1 MNKIKLQYN
10 DIALPSSLANLREIA
25 CNFWW
30 SWNPKAQSLF
40 REIDPEHWNEFQNP
54 VKLILETDEPR
65 ISALADN
72 QNFCQRVNEV
82 HADLITELSR
92 ETWLQAN
99 HPDAA
104 DKVIVYLC
112 AEYGI
117 HESLPIYSGGLG
129 VLAGDH
135 TKSASDLG
143 IRFIGIG
150 LLYRNGYFRQEID
163 ADGNQHA
170 VYLQHNF
177 ETLPVQKILSKAD
190 EPLIIRVAL
199 PEREVAAQVWLAQV
213 GRSILLLLDTDV
225 EQNLEPDRKITAELY
240 GGDREMR
247 IMQEIVLGI
256 GGVKLIRALE
266 LNPSVWHLN
275 EGHVA
280 FSILERVKE
289 FMQEKQFSFRDAVE
303 AVRATTVFTTHTPVP
318 AGNEAFSI
326 PLIDKYFRHY
336 CKSFGLNLY
345 ELTRLGLQERMH
357 GEKFFS
363 MTVFALRMSC
373 ISNGVSALHGDVS
386 RKIWSHLWPEI
397 PCHENPITSITNG
410 VHTQTWIAPEMADLF
425 EEVLGRKWKENL
437 GNRDFWQ
444 QIYKV
449 SDEQFRKTKRLLK
462 ENLFAFIRE
471 RLRWHYQRLN
481 APQEKI
487 AAVQSWLNPDVLTI
501 GFARRFATYKRATL
515 IFRDFD
521 RLNRIIN
528 NPERPVQL
536 IFAGKAHPAD
546 QLGQAL
552 IREIW
557 RVSQTPEFSGK
568 IVLLENYDI
577 RIGRKL
583 VQGVDL
589 WLNNPRRP
597 QEASGTSGQKV
608 PINSGVNFS
617 VLDGW
622 WPEAYNGENGWKI
635 GQEQDYSSEETQ
647 DHEDAYSIYNIL
659 ENEII
664 PLYYAK
670 EGEKSWESV
679 VKASM
684 ATTLPVFNTEMM
696 VRKYF
701 EKMYQKAIANA
712 NKIEQQP
719 KEIANLI
726 SQKTFFR
733 ENWPVVHFTAVRAHI
748 DRAQGY
754 VEINADL
761 YLGELKPE
769 NVAVELYCVDG
780 HPNGTER
787 PRIFPLEAVGSH
799 DANIIQYALTTHSG
813 LNGDADY
820 RLRVLPQNDAFSHK
834 HELGLI
840 YWKDLD

>member
-1 MNKIKLQYN
+1 MNKIKLQN
-10 DIALPSSLANLREIA
+10 NRMNLPQSLANLREIA
-25 CNFWW
+25 YNFWW
-30 SWNPKAQSLF
+30 SWNPKAQELF
-40 REIDPEHWNEFQNP
+40 REINAEHWDEFQNP
-54 VKLILETDEPR
+54 LKLLLQTNDKR
-65 ISALADN
+65 ISKLADN
-72 QNFCQRVNEV
+72 EDFCQRVNQV
-82 HADLITELSR
+82 HADLISELSR

-99 HPDAA
+99 HPDTAN
-104 DKVIVYLC
+104 KLIVYLC
-112 AEYGI
+112 AEFGI
-117 HESLPIYSGGLG
+117 HESLPVYSGGLG
-129 VLAGDH
+129 ILAGDH

-143 IRFIGIG
+143 IPFVGIG

-163 ADGNQHA
+163 AEGNQHA
-170 VYLQHNF
+170 IYLQHNF
-177 ETLPVQKILSKAD
+177 EALPVQKVLDKNG
-190 EPLIIRVAL
+190 EPLTIRVEL
-199 PEREVAAQVWLAQV
+199 PGREVAVQVWLVQV
-213 GRSILLLLDTDV
+213 GRSILLLLDTDI
-225 EQNLEPDRKITAELY
+225 EQNAEPDRKITAELY

-256 GGVKLIRALE
+256 GGVKLIRVLDLKPA
-266 LNPSVWHLN
+266 VWHLN

-345 ELTRLGLQERMH
+345 AFTKLGLQERMR

-373 ISNGVSALHGDVS
+373 VSNGVSALHGEVS
-386 RKIWSHLWPEI
+386 RKMWAHLWSDI
-397 PCHENPITSITNG
+397 PHRENPVTSITNG
-410 VHTQTWIAPEMADLF
+410 VHTQTWIAPEMAALF
-425 EEVLGRKWKENL
+425 EEALGREWKDNL

-444 QIYKV
+444 QIYQV
-449 SDEQFRKTKRLLK
+449 NDEQFRKAKRLLK
-462 ENLFAFIRE
+462 ENLFVFIRN
-471 RLRWHYQRLN
+471 RLRRQYKRLN

-487 AAVQSWLNPDVLTI
+487 EAVQSWLNPDALTI

-546 QLGQAL
+546 QFGQGL

-557 RVSQTPEFSGK
+557 HLSQKPEFSGK
-568 IVLLENYDI
+568 IILLENYDM
-577 RIGRKL
+577 RIGRML

-608 PINSGVNFS
+608 PINGGVNFS

-635 GQEQDYSSEETQ
+635 GQEQDYSSEEQQ
-647 DHEDAYSIYNIL
+647 DHEDAYSLYDIL

-670 EGEKSWESV
+670 EGEKRWENV
-679 VKASM
+679 VKASIV
-684 ATTLPVFNTEMM
+684 TTLPVFNTEMM
-696 VRKYF
+696 VRNYF

-712 NKIEQQP
+712 TKIEQQP
-719 KEIANLI
+719 NEIADRTF
-726 SQKTFFR
+726 QKELFR
-733 ENWPVVHFTAVRAHI
+733 ENWPVVHFTAVHANI
-748 DRAQGY
+748 DRAQKY

-761 YLGELKPE
+761 YLGELHPE

-780 HPNGTER
+780 NSNGAEHT
-787 PRIFPLEAVGSH
+787 RIFSLEEVGSN
-799 DANIIQYALTTHSG
+799 DANIVQYTLSTHSG
-813 LNGDADY
+813 LNGDASY
-820 RLRVLPQNDAFSHK
+820 RLRVLPRSDAFSHK